1 VRLARRADNLFLMSR
16 YARFRYLIFLP
27 FAVFFFGTWLGGY
40 FLNTVDARGVVIDDT
55 TNGPVGP
62 IVVNYGQRAF
72 STGDD
77 SRYELFNLPRGAQ
90 LKAQKPGYG
99 VGSASAEA
107 SELRLTPVT
116 LTFQVWQEGTDPK
129 QGVPNPELR
138 QGTTVLGK
146 GTDTGS
152 VVAVPY
158 PDRSQPVLVCAIGYD
173 GKNVDAKGVTMEV
186 TLHKNPNDPT
196 AKCPDLPSPSPS
208 ATPTGAGSPAPSGS
222 AAPSPS
228 PAPTPSPTKSP

>member
-1 VRLARRADNLFLMSR
+1 MSR
-16 YARFRYLIFLP
+16 YARFRYLVFLP
-27 FAVFFFGTWLGGY
+27 FAVFFFGTWLGGN

-62 IVVNYGQRAF
+62 IAVNYGQRLY

-77 SRYELFNLPRGAQ
+77 SPYEILNLPRGPL
-90 LKAQKPGYG
+90 LKAQKPGYPA
-99 VGSASAEA
+99 GSASPEA
-107 SELRLTPVT
+107 SELRLIPVT

-158 PDRSQPVLVCAIGYD
+158 PDRTKPVLVCAVGYD
-173 GKNVDAKGVTMEV
+173 GKNVDPKGVTMEV
-186 TLHKNPNDPT
+186 TLHKNPSDPN
-196 AKCPDLPSPSPS
+196 AQCPDLPTPSPSASPSPS
-208 ATPTGAGSPAPSGS
+208 GSGSPAPS
-222 AAPSPS
+222 ASPS